1 MARSTLVIAG
11 IAYWR
16 STNVSVSV
24 DVSAAAS
31 RRSARSSGGGAAA
44 AARLGVGSPAA
55 CGPALA
61 QCSRCEALVVSSE

>member
-1 MARSTLVIAG
+1 MFRRRPTVARSTLVIAG

-24 DVSAAAS
+24 DVS
-31 RRSARSSGGGAAA
+31 AAA